1 MTLQEFQ
8 RDMRAGY
15 LVGAPGLFVSGTVW
29 LIAAAV
35 AARDGAQHGAWTLLL
50 GGMLI
55 FPVSVG
61 LTKLLGRP
69 GKHSAGNPLGTL
81 AMEGTVWFVAGIAV
95 AFVVGLARVELFF
108 PAMLLLIG
116 GRYLTF
122 QTLYGL
128 RFYWGCGAVLIG
140 LGFAVAFL
148 RVPPMW
154 AAAAGGLV
162 EIAGGVVVQRLGRAA
177 G

>member
-1 MTLQEFQ
+1 MTLQDHQ
-8 RDMRAGY
+8 SDMRAGY
-15 LVGAPGLFVSGTVW
+15 LCGAPGLFVSGTVW
-29 LIAAAV
+29 LIAGAV
-35 AARDGAQHGAWTLLL
+35 AALGGAPRGAWTLLL

-55 FPVSVG
+55 FPVAVG
-61 LTKLLGRP
+61 VTKLLGHAGR
-69 GKHSAGNPLGTL
+69 HTAGNPLGV
-81 AMEGTVWFVAGIAV
+81 AAVEGTVWFVAGIAV

-128 RFYWGCGAVLIG
+128 RFYWGCGAVLVG
-140 LGFAVAFL
+140 VGFAAAFL
-148 RVPPMW
+148 RVPPPW
-154 AAAAGGLV
+154 VAAAGGIV
-162 EIAGGVVVQRLGRAA
+162 EIVGGVVVLRMGRV